1 MSGWSATSI
10 GDGLPPFTAFN
21 RTPNRFGNSSDAL
34 SLTSLLAELVTISQ
48 NFQVGGSGERR
59 TKEQLTDSNATA
71 SVYIPTLLN
80 HDVTLGHHINGRA
93 GEADP
98 APTIELYYNGVLAV
112 DGGPAAGMRYGLATG
127 SCDTVGFIGFDNPQQ
142 QTPIGD
148 VVLRV
153 IYGDPYWNATQN
165 PTNPRSVPVVYI
177 QPRGETGLPAPQPA
191 LGPNAAFTWN
201 GSFPGYVVSE
211 RTHFDLTLRAAA
223 LRQAQNIWLSYT
235 VIGSRIA
242 EIP

>member
-93 GEADP
+93 GEAGDT
-98 APTIELYYNGVLAV
+98 ALLLEVVIQLASLVLIIHSN
-112 DGGPAAGMRYGLATG
+112 R
-127 SCDTVGFIGFDNPQQ
+127 
-142 QTPIGD
+142 
-148 VVLRV
+148 
-153 IYGDPYWNATQN
+153 
-165 PTNPRSVPVVYI
+165 
-177 QPRGETGLPAPQPA
+177 
-191 LGPNAAFTWN
+191 
-201 GSFPGYVVSE
+201 
-211 RTHFDLTLRAAA
+211 
-223 LRQAQNIWLSYT
+223 RQ
-235 VIGSRIA
+235 
-242 EIP
+242 